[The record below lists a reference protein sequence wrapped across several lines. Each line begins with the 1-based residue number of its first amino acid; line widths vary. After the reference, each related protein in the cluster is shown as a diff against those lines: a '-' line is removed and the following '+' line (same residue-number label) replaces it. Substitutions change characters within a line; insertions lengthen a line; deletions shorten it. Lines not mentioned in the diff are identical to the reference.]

1 MTLTPQAT
9 PEDWPPLAQ
18 IVHRNIE
25 AQLAFAGKKRIDL
38 QKALDVPPLYL
49 QRRYTMGTEWAW
61 GDVEKI
67 ADWLHIPESKLT
79 DRRSA

>member
-9 PEDWPPLAQ
+9 PEDRPPLAQ

-38 QKALDVPPLYL
+38 QMALDVPPMYL
-49 QRRYTMGTEWAW
+49 QRRYTMGTQWSW
-61 GDVEKI
+61 DDVERVAKFLNI
-67 ADWLHIPESKLT
+67 KVSKLI
-79 DRRSA
+79 DRPT